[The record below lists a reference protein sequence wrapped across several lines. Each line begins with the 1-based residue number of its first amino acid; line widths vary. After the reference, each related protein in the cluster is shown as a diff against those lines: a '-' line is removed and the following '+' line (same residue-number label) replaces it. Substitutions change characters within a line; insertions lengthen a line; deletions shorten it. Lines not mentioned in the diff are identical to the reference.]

1 MENRTTPRLWIK
13 EREKELKSL
22 EEEIAALEGRIVE
35 TADCEE
41 EIGFVEGLLRKRGGL
56 YQTESGAKK
65 LVEMKE
71 ELENKKIGLEKIKK
85 ELEAKVIE
93 REDLRMYVRLAKR
106 EYETIT

>member
-56 YQTESGAKK
+56 GFGEKDGAYMGRR
-65 LVEMKE
+65 VGRFAFR
-71 ELENKKIGLEKIKK
+71 IGKTGR
-85 ELEAKVIE
+85 A
-93 REDLRMYVRLAKR
+93 AP
-106 EYETIT
+106 